1 MNLGWC
7 NNHASSQ
14 QKALIRESLCAAELA
29 PGLAPLATNTRARA
43 LYERLGFIK
52 DASEGAHLSMRWRP

>member
-29 PGLAPLATNTRARA
+29 PGLAPLATNTRATLRHP
-43 LYERLGFIK
+43 RN
-52 DASEGAHLSMRWRP
+52 PQ